1 MKISDG
7 IIISLRDIKRRKL
20 RSILTIIAISVGS
33 MLLVAMQGM
42 GTSIS
47 SNATKFITSFGSLE
61 NVIVMPQK
69 YESDYNFASS
79 FNIDSSSSMLP
90 YVANKQES
98 SKSVDLTKIIT
109 DSTAKSISEIKNVN
123 SVSAYNTAT
132 ASKVNVDGINTSAS
146 DVTIQGYSAKYDY
159 SASKILYGS
168 NLSGKPNEFLV
179 DEAFLKELGITD
191 YSSVV
196 GKTITITVNSKI
208 APTPL
213 TITGTIEGV
222 FKQGT
227 FDLGNVV
234 TYNTITNKIID
245 YTYGLNPTTT
255 NSQSTYSMVSLYA
268 NNQQDVNSITST
280 INNSLGYETFNLGQI
295 VGLAS
300 IFINFVNGLLDLAAL
315 IVVVV
320 AGIGLVNT
328 MNMTVQEK
336 KKWIGIMGSLG
347 ASKSNIKFIFL
358 SQSVILGTLGA
369 ILGSIV
375 GTIALV
381 LINQYLI
388 MSGKDF
394 TIFITPTIIISSIII
409 TIVVSII
416 AGIIPASKAAKLD
429 VVEVINEE

>member
-1 MKISDG
+1 MKILDG

-47 SNATKFITSFGSLE
+47 SNATKFISSFGSLE
-61 NVIVMPQK
+61 NVIVLPQK
-69 YESDYNFASS
+69 YESNYNFASS
-79 FNIDSSSSMLP
+79 FNIDSSSTMLP

-98 SKSVDLTKIIT
+98 SKAVNLTKVIT

-123 SVSAYNTAT
+123 SVSAYNSAT
-132 ASKVNVDGINTSAS
+132 ANKVEINGINTSQS
-146 DVTIQGYSAKYDY
+146 DVTVQGYSPNYNYND
-159 SASKILYGS
+159 SKILYG
-168 NLSGKPNEFLV
+168 NKLTGKANEFLV
-179 DEAFLKELGITD
+179 DESFLKELGVTD
-191 YSSVV
+191 YSSVI
-196 GKTITITVNSKI
+196 GKTITLTVNSKI
-208 APTPL
+208 SSTPL
-213 TITGTIEGV
+213 IITGSIQGV

-227 FDLGNVV
+227 FDLGNII

-245 YTYGLNPTTT
+245 YTYGLNPNT
-255 NSQSTYSMVSLYA
+255 NPESTYSMISLYA
-268 NNQQDVNSITST
+268 NSQSDVNAITNT
-280 INNSLGYETFNLGQI
+280 INNNLGYETFNLGQI

-300 IFINFVNGLLDLAAL
+300 IFISFVNGLLDLAAL

-347 ASKSNIKFIFL
+347 ASKSNIRFIFL
-358 SQSVILGTLGA
+358 SQSIILGTLGA
-369 ILGSIV
+369 ILGSII
-375 GTIALV
+375 GTIGLILV
-381 LINQYLI
+381 NQYLI

-394 TIFITPTIIISSIII
+394 TILITPTIII
-409 TIVVSII
+409 SII

-429 VVEVINEE
+429 IVEVINEE

>member
-7 IIISLRDIKRRKL
+7 LIISLRDIKRRKL

-98 SKSVDLTKIIT
+98 SKAVDLTKIIT

-132 ASKVNVDGINTSAS
+132 ASEVNINGIDSSAS
-146 DVTIQGYSAKYDY
+146 NVTIQGYSTNYDY
-159 SASKILYGS
+159 SSSKILYGS

-191 YSSVV
+191 YSSIV

-213 TITGTIEGV
+213 TITGTVEGV

-227 FDLGNVV
+227 FDLGNIV

-245 YTYGLNPTTT
+245 YTYGLNSNT
-255 NSQSTYSMVSLYA
+255 NPESTYSMISLYA
-268 NNQQDVNSITST
+268 NSQQDVNSIAST

-300 IFINFVNGLLDLAAL
+300 IFISFVNGLLDLAAL

-347 ASKSNIKFIFL
+347 ASKSNIRFIFL
-358 SQSVILGTLGA
+358 SQSIILGTLGA

-375 GTIALV
+375 GTIGLV
-381 LINQYLI
+381 LINQYLS

-409 TIVVSII
+409 TIIVSII

>member
-1 MKISDG
+1 MKILDG

-47 SNATKFITSFGSLE
+47 SNATKFISSFGSLE
-61 NVIVMPQK
+61 NVIVLPQK

-79 FNIDSSSSMLP
+79 FNIDSSSTMLP

-98 SKSVDLTKIIT
+98 SKAVNLTKVIT

-123 SVSAYNTAT
+123 SVSAYNSAT
-132 ASKVNVDGINTSAS
+132 ANKVEINGINTSQS
-146 DVTIQGYSAKYDY
+146 DVTVQGYSPNYNYND
-159 SASKILYGS
+159 SKILYG
-168 NLSGKPNEFLV
+168 NKLTGKANEFLV
-179 DEAFLKELGITD
+179 DESFLKELGVTD

-196 GKTITITVNSKI
+196 GKTITLTVNSKI
-208 APTPL
+208 SSTPL
-213 TITGTIEGV
+213 IITGSI
-222 FKQGT
+222 QGT
-227 FDLGNVV
+227 FDLGNII

-245 YTYGLNPTTT
+245 YTYGLNPNT
-255 NSQSTYSMVSLYA
+255 NPKSTYSMISLYA
-268 NNQQDVNSITST
+268 NNQSDVNAITNT
-280 INNSLGYETFNLGQI
+280 INNNLGYETFNLGQI

-300 IFINFVNGLLDLAAL
+300 IFISFVNGLLDLAAL

-347 ASKSNIKFIFL
+347 ASKSNIRFIFL
-358 SQSVILGTLGA
+358 SQSIILGTLGA
-369 ILGSIV
+369 ILGSII
-375 GTIALV
+375 GTIGLILV
-381 LINQYLI
+381 NQYLI

-394 TIFITPTIIISSIII
+394 TILITPTIIISSIVI
-409 TIVVSII
+409 TIIVSII

-429 VVEVINEE
+429 IVEVINEE

>member
-1 MKISDG
+1 MKVSDG

-61 NVIVMPQK
+61 NIIVLPQK

-79 FNIDSSSSMLP
+79 FNMDSSSTMLP

-98 SKSVDLTKIIT
+98 SKAVNLTKVINDDT
-109 DSTAKSISEIKNVN
+109 VKSISQIKNVN
-123 SVSAYNTAT
+123 KVSAYNTAT
-132 ASKVNVDGINTSAS
+132 ASTVNISGIDTTAS
-146 DVTIQGYSAKYDY
+146 EVTVQGFSKDYDY
-159 SASKILYGS
+159 STKIIYGDQ
-168 NLSGKPNEFLV
+168 LSGASDEFLV
-179 DEAFLKELGITD
+179 DETFLKNLGITD
-191 YSSVV
+191 YSSVI
-196 GKTITITVNSKI
+196 GKTITLTVNSKI
-208 APTPL
+208 IPTPL
-213 TITGTIEGV
+213 VITGTIKGV

-234 TYNTITNKIID
+234 TYNTVTNKIID
-245 YTYGLNPTTT
+245 YSYGLNP
-255 NSQSTYSMVSLYA
+255 NAKSESTYSLVSLYA
-268 NNQQDVNSITST
+268 NNQSDVNAIAGT
-280 INNSLGYETFNLGQI
+280 INNNLGYETFNLGQI

-300 IFINFVNGLLDLAAL
+300 IFVSFVNGLLDLAAL
-315 IVVVV
+315 IVVIV

-347 ASKSNIKFIFL
+347 ASKSNIRFIFL
-358 SQSVILGTLGA
+358 AQSIILGTLGA
-369 ILGSIV
+369 ILGSII
-375 GTIALV
+375 GYIGLLV
-381 LINQYLI
+381 VNQYLI
-388 MSGKDF
+388 MTGKDF
-394 TIFITPTIIISSIII
+394 TIVITPWIIISSLII

-429 VVEVINEE
+429 VIEVINEE

>member
-1 MKISDG
+1 MKVSDG
-7 IIISLRDIKRRKL
+7 LLISLRDIKRRKL

-79 FNIDSSSSMLP
+79 VNIDSSSTMLP
-90 YVANKQES
+90 YIANKQES
-98 SKSVDLTKIIT
+98 SKAVDLTKAIT
-109 DSTAKSISEIKNVN
+109 DSTVNSISQIKNVN

-132 ASKVNVDGINTSAS
+132 ASTVNVSGIGTTAS
-146 DVTIQGYSAKYDY
+146 NITIQGYSKNYDY
-159 SASKILYGS
+159 SSYTILYG
-168 NLSGKPNEFLV
+168 NKLSGNPNEFLV
-179 DEAFLKELGITD
+179 DESFLKDLGITD

-196 GKTITITVNSKI
+196 GKTITITVNSK
-208 APTPL
+208 AYPTPL
-213 TITGTIEGV
+213 TITGTIEGI
-222 FKQGT
+222 FKDGT
-227 FDLGNVV
+227 FDLGNIITYSTV
-234 TYNTITNKIID
+234 TDEMTD
-245 YTYGLNPTTT
+245 YSYGLPT
-255 NSQSTYSMVSLYA
+255 NSNGESSYSIVSLYA
-268 NNQQDVNSITST
+268 NSQQDVNSITNT
-280 INNSLGYETFNLGQI
+280 INNDLGYETFNLGQI

-300 IFINFVNGLLDLAAL
+300 IFVNFVNGLLDLAAL
-315 IVVVV
+315 IVVIV

-347 ASKSNIKFIFL
+347 ASKSNIRFIFL
-358 SQSVILGTLGA
+358 SQSIILGTLGA

-375 GTIALV
+375 GAIGLV
-381 LINQYLI
+381 AINEYLV
-388 MSGKDF
+388 MSGKNF
-394 TIFITPTIIISSIII
+394 TIELTPFIIISSIVI

>member
-1 MKISDG
+1 MKILDG

-47 SNATKFITSFGSLE
+47 SNATKFISSFGSLE
-61 NVIVMPQK
+61 NIIVLPQK

-79 FNIDSSSSMLP
+79 FNIDSSSTMLP

-98 SKSVDLTKIIT
+98 SKAVNLTKVIT

-123 SVSAYNTAT
+123 SVSAYNSAT
-132 ASKVNVDGINTSAS
+132 ANKVEINGINTSQS
-146 DVTIQGYSAKYDY
+146 DVTVQGYSPNYNYND
-159 SASKILYGS
+159 SKILYG
-168 NLSGKPNEFLV
+168 NKLTGKANEFLV
-179 DEAFLKELGITD
+179 DESFLKELGVTD

-196 GKTITITVNSKI
+196 GKTITLTVNSKI
-208 APTPL
+208 SSTPL
-213 TITGTIEGV
+213 IITGSIQGV

-227 FDLGNVV
+227 FDLGNII

-245 YTYGLNPTTT
+245 YTYGLNPNT
-255 NSQSTYSMVSLYA
+255 NPESTYSMISLYA
-268 NNQQDVNSITST
+268 NSQSDVNAITNT
-280 INNSLGYETFNLGQI
+280 INNNLGYETFNLGQI

-300 IFINFVNGLLDLAAL
+300 IFISFVNGLLDLAAL

-347 ASKSNIKFIFL
+347 ASKSNIRFIFL
-358 SQSVILGTLGA
+358 SQSIILGTLGA
-369 ILGSIV
+369 ILGSII
-375 GTIALV
+375 GTIGLILV
-381 LINQYLI
+381 NQYLI
-388 MSGKDF
+388 ISGKDF
-394 TIFITPTIIISSIII
+394 TILITPTIIISSIVI
-409 TIVVSII
+409 TIIVSII
-416 AGIIPASKAAKLD
+416 AGIIPASKAGKLD
-429 VVEVINEE
+429 IVEVINEE

>member
-7 IIISLRDIKRRKL
+7 IFISLRDIKRRKL

-42 GTSIS
+42 GASIS

-69 YESDYNFASS
+69 YEANYNFATSLDLNSS
-79 FNIDSSSSMLP
+79 DTMLP
-90 YVANKQES
+90 YIANKQES
-98 SKSVDLTKIIT
+98 SKALNLTKVIDDNTI
-109 DSTAKSISEIKNVN
+109 KSVSEIKNVK

-132 ASKVNVDGINTSAS
+132 ANNVSINDISKSAS
-146 DVTIQGYSAKYDY
+146 DVTVQGYNKNYDY
-159 SASKILYGS
+159 SAKILYGDQL
-168 NLSGKPNEFLV
+168 NGNADEFLV
-179 DEAFLKELGITD
+179 DETFLKNLGITD
-191 YSSVV
+191 YSSAV
-196 GKTITITVNSKI
+196 GKTITITVNSPI
-208 APTPL
+208 PGLQPL
-213 TITGTIEGV
+213 TITGTIKGV

-227 FDLGNVV
+227 FDLGDII
-234 TYNTITNKIID
+234 TYTTVTNKMIN
-245 YTYGLNPTTT
+245 YSYGLETAKDSN
-255 NSQSTYSMVSLYA
+255 STYSLISLYA
-268 NNQQDVNSITST
+268 DNQADVNGITNT
-280 INNSLGYETFNLGQI
+280 INNNLGYETFNLGQI

-300 IFINFVNGLLDLAAL
+300 IFIGFVNGLLILAAI
-315 IVVVV
+315 IVVIV

-347 ASKSNIKFIFL
+347 ASKSNIRFIFL

-375 GTIALV
+375 GVIGLIAVNEYLV
-381 LINQYLI
+381 
-388 MSGKDF
+388 MTGKDF
-394 TIFITPTIIISSIII
+394 TISIPPIIVLSSIVI

-429 VVEVINEE
+429 VIEVINEE

>member
-7 IIISLRDIKRRKL
+7 LFISLRDIKRRKL

-69 YESDYNFASS
+69 YESNYNFATSV
-79 FNIDSSSSMLP
+79 NLDSSSTMLP

-98 SKSVDLTKIIT
+98 SKVVNLTKVIDDNTI
-109 DSTAKSISEIKNVN
+109 KSISEIKNVN

-132 ASKVNVDGINTSAS
+132 ASTVSLSGIDKTTSE
-146 DVTIQGYSAKYDY
+146 VTVQGYSKNYDY
-159 SASKILYGS
+159 NTKILYGKQ
-168 NLSGKPNEFLV
+168 LSGDSGEFLV
-179 DEAFLKELGITD
+179 DEAFLKNLGITD
-191 YSSVV
+191 YSSAI
-196 GKTITITVNSKI
+196 GKTITITVKSQLST
-208 APTPL
+208 TPL

-227 FDLGNVV
+227 FDLGDVI
-234 TYNTITNKIID
+234 TYNTVTNKMID
-245 YTYGLNPTTT
+245 YSYGIESTVSNTNP
-255 NSQSTYSMVSLYA
+255 TYSMVSLYA
-268 NNQQDVNSITST
+268 NTQSDVNAITST
-280 INNSLGYETFNLGQI
+280 INNNLGYETFNLGQI

-300 IFINFVNGLLDLAAL
+300 IFIGFVNGLLDLAAI
-315 IVVVV
+315 IVVIV

-347 ASKSNIKFIFL
+347 ASKSNIRFIFL
-358 SQSVILGTLGA
+358 SQSIILGTLGA

-375 GTIALV
+375 GYIALLLV
-381 LINQYLI
+381 NQYLI

-394 TIFITPTIIISSIII
+394 TIVITPWIIISSIII
-409 TIVVSII
+409 TIIVSII
-416 AGIIPASKAAKLD
+416 AGLIPASKAAKLD
-429 VVEVINEE
+429 VIEIINEE

>member
-7 IIISLRDIKRRKL
+7 IFISLRDIKRRKL

-69 YESDYNFASS
+69 YESNYNFATSV
-79 FNIDSSSSMLP
+79 NLDSSSTMLP

-98 SKSVDLTKIIT
+98 SKTVDLTKIIDDNT
-109 DSTAKSISEIKNVN
+109 VKSVSQIKNVN

-132 ASKVNVDGINTSAS
+132 ANSVSLNGIDKTAS
-146 DVTIQGYSAKYDY
+146 EVTVQGYSKNYDY
-159 SASKILYGS
+159 STKILYG
-168 NLSGKPNEFLV
+168 NQLSGNPNEFLV
-179 DEAFLKELGITD
+179 DEAFLKNLGITD
-191 YSSVV
+191 YSSAV
-196 GKTITITVNSKI
+196 GKTITITVHSQI
-208 APTPL
+208 LSTPL
-213 TITGTIEGV
+213 TITGTIKGI

-227 FDLGNVV
+227 FDLGDVI
-234 TYNTITNKIID
+234 TYNTVTNKMID
-245 YTYGLNPTTT
+245 YSYGLTTAS
-255 NSQSTYSMVSLYA
+255 NSQSTYSMISLYA
-268 NNQQDVNSITST
+268 NSQSDVNAITST
-280 INNSLGYETFNLGQI
+280 INNNLGYETFNLGQI

-300 IFINFVNGLLDLAAL
+300 IFVGFVNGLLDLAAI
-315 IVVVV
+315 IVVIV

-347 ASKSNIKFIFL
+347 ASKSNIRFIFL

-369 ILGSIV
+369 ILGSIL
-375 GTIALV
+375 GYIGLL

-394 TIFITPTIIISSIII
+394 TIVITPWIIISSIII

-416 AGIIPASKAAKLD
+416 AGLIPASKAAKLN
-429 VVEVINEE
+429 VIEIINEE

>member
-7 IIISLRDIKRRKL
+7 LFISLRDIKRRKL

-69 YESDYNFASS
+69 YESNYNFAT
-79 FNIDSSSSMLP
+79 NLNLDSSSTMLP
-90 YVANKQES
+90 YVANKQVS
-98 SKSVDLTKIIT
+98 SKVVDLTKVIDDNT
-109 DSTAKSISEIKNVN
+109 VKSVSEIKNVN

-132 ASKVNVDGINTSAS
+132 ASTASLSGIDKTTSEVS
-146 DVTIQGYSAKYDY
+146 VQGYSKDYDY
-159 SASKILYGS
+159 STKLLYGKQ
-168 NLSGKPNEFLV
+168 LSGASGEFLV
-179 DEAFLKELGITD
+179 DEAFLKNLGITD
-191 YSSVV
+191 YSSAV
-196 GKTITITVNSKI
+196 GKTITLTVKPQLST
-208 APTPL
+208 TPL
-213 TITGTIEGV
+213 IITGTIEGV

-227 FDLGNVV
+227 FDLGDVI
-234 TYNTITNKIID
+234 TYNTVTNKMID
-245 YTYGLNPTTT
+245 YSYGLTAAD
-255 NSQSTYSMVSLYA
+255 NSKPTYSMVSLYA
-268 NNQQDVNSITST
+268 NTQSDVSAITST
-280 INNSLGYETFNLGQI
+280 INNNLGYETFNLGQI

-300 IFINFVNGLLDLAAL
+300 IFIGFVNGLLDLAAI
-315 IVVVV
+315 IVVIV

-347 ASKSNIKFIFL
+347 ASKSNIRFIFL

-375 GTIALV
+375 GYIALLLV
-381 LINQYLI
+381 NQYLI

-394 TIFITPTIIISSIII
+394 TIVITPWIIISSIII

-416 AGIIPASKAAKLD
+416 AGLIPASKAAKLD
-429 VVEVINEE
+429 VIEIINEE

>member
-1 MKISDG
+1 MKVSDG

-61 NVIVMPQK
+61 NIIVMPQK

-79 FNIDSSSSMLP
+79 FNINSSSIMLP

-98 SKSVDLTKIIT
+98 SKTVDLTKTIT
-109 DSTAKSISEIKNVN
+109 DSTVNSILQIKNVK

-132 ASKVNVDGINTSAS
+132 ASTISISGVNTTAS
-146 DVTIQGYSAKYDY
+146 DVTIQGYSKDY
-159 SASKILYGS
+159 NYSDYTILYG
-168 NLSGKPNEFLV
+168 NKLNGEPNEFLV
-179 DEAFLKELGITD
+179 GESFLKDLGITD
-191 YSSVV
+191 YSSIV
-196 GKTITITVNSKI
+196 GKSITLTVNSQGST
-208 APTPL
+208 TPL

-222 FKQGT
+222 FKDGT
-227 FDLGNVV
+227 FDLGNII
-234 TYNTITNKIID
+234 TYNTVTNKIID
-245 YTYGLNPTTT
+245 YTYGLTTST
-255 NSQSTYSMVSLYA
+255 NSESTYSMISLYA
-268 NNQQDVNSITST
+268 NTQEDVNSITST
-280 INNSLGYETFNLGQI
+280 INNDLGYETFNLGQI

-300 IFINFVNGLLDLAAL
+300 IFVNFVNGLLILAAL
-315 IVVVV
+315 IVVIV

-336 KKWIGIMGSLG
+336 KKWIGIMSSLG

-358 SQSVILGTLGA
+358 SQSIILGTLGA
-369 ILGSIV
+369 ILGSII
-375 GTIALV
+375 GSIGLV
-381 LINQYLI
+381 AINEYLI
-388 MSGKDF
+388 ISGKNF
-394 TIFITPTIIISSIII
+394 TIELTPFIVISSIVI